1 MQFLSLIHIFSSV
14 EHADKIIV
22 MDDGEINAIGNHEEL
37 LASNPIYQEVY
48 ASQVKGG
55 NDHE

>member
-1 MQFLSLIHIFSSV
+1 M
-14 EHADKIIV
+14 EHADKIII